1 MPEEIM
7 QRRQSRSGQ
16 PWTEEE
22 NEQLVALVRSG
33 SELDAIADRVRRS
46 STSVVSRL
54 RRMLPLEHRSCPN
67 DRVVI
72 ALRGHLRDPGYDWQ
86 AIMLLTPPPRPV
98 VRSPEI
104 VRTGLAG
111 LPDDDLVGVAHSVL
125 LDDRSATA
133 ALRARLIDEV
143 GKRGLARQVTRAH
156 ETYLTT
162 LREPVGIGD
171 VREWVDRW
179 STAIGLTEDR
189 YTYGWSGGPWE

>member
-1 MPEEIM
+1 MPEEIT

-33 SELDAIADRVRRS
+33 SDLDAMADQVRRS

-72 ALRGHLRDPGYDWQ
+72 ALRGHLLDPGYDWQ

-133 ALRARLIDEV
+133 TLRARLIDEV
-143 GKRGLARQVTRAH
+143 GKRGLAREVTRAH

-179 STAIGLTEDR
+179 STAIGLIEDR

>member
-1 MPEEIM
+1 MLEE
-7 QRRQSRSGQ
+7 RPHERQSRTGMT
-16 PWTEEE
+16 WTEEE
-22 NEQLVALVRSG
+22 NERLVALVRAG
-33 SELDAIADRVRRS
+33 QDLDAVADGVQRS
-46 STSVVSRL
+46 STSVVARL
-54 RRMLPLEHRSCPN
+54 RRMLPLEHRSCPS

-86 AIMLLTPPPRPV
+86 ATMLLTPPPRPV

-133 ALRARLIDEV
+133 ALRARLIEEV
-143 GKRGLARQVTRAH
+143 GKRGLTRRVTRAH
-156 ETYLTT
+156 ETYLTA